1 MFIHISG
8 IKVNLTAKNAFRKE
22 NILPYTQN
30 QLNEVGY
37 SLTFL
42 TSYSNLVGQMLQRPF
57 Y

>member
-8 IKVNLTAKNAFRKE
+8 IKVDLTAKNAFRKE

-37 SLTFL
+37 SFTFL
-42 TSYSNLVGQMLQRPF
+42 TSY
-57 Y
+57 